1 MARNDDRG
9 RECPASAAQRQAP
22 SARSASRGWGP
33 RTGRPAAGGHGPQG
47 NPVQFPDP
55 TPFPHRFPVNS
66 HALPS
71 VEGLVG
77 QDEID
82 AAIHTMSTSNARRVD
97 FGGCGPPYCQVP
109 GGHDG
114 AHDRRARQHGQRPA
128 RGSLPRA
135 RRPDRRARG
144 RDRLRTLISH
154 GITSK
159 LSGAISADDR
169 CRSSRSGTSTSMR
182 RWASVSRASAPARSR
197 VRTRPPA
204 TTCRPST

>member
-1 MARNDDRG
+1 MYVNVRRQDRNRYRHQHHHPPQPRMMHG
-9 RECPASAAQRQAP
+9 RCPSLAGLPELVSSHRLEKRECAGLGHVSIGVCLPRERRPAGLHREASVTAAPGPAGVRVWEVM
-22 SARSASRGWGP
+22 SRGWGP

-97 FGGCGPPYCQVP
+97 FGGCGPP
-109 GGHDG
+109 
-114 AHDRRARQHGQRPA
+114 
-128 RGSLPRA
+128 
-135 RRPDRRARG
+135 
-144 RDRLRTLISH
+144 I
-154 GITSK
+154 
-159 LSGAISADDR
+159 
-169 CRSSRSGTSTSMR
+169 
-182 RWASVSRASAPARSR
+182 
-197 VRTRPPA
+197 
-204 TTCRPST
+204 